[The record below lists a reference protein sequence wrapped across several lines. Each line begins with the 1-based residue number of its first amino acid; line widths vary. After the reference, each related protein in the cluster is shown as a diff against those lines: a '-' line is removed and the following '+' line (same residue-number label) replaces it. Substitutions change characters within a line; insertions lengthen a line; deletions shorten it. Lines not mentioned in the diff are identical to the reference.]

1 MDLISIGNI
10 PRDQTINA
18 TLFPFVKVFFIQF
31 LFRLEILCNG
41 NNLNFF
47 FFYFKKEL
55 REAFEAESTE
65 FKRPRLLLTAA
76 VPVGPDNINGGY
88 DVPAVASYL
97 DFINVMA
104 YDFHG
109 KWENTVGHNAPLNS
123 PSSDSEWRKQLSV
136 DYASNLW
143 VKLGAPREKLIIGM
157 PTYGRTFQLAN
168 QARFRV
174 NDPASGGGV
183 AGVYT
188 RESGFVAYYEV
199 FSFAFSSIFFLFDA
213 TRHLT
218 IRLAN

>member
-1 MDLISIGNI
+1 M
-10 PRDQTINA
+10 
-18 TLFPFVKVFFIQF
+18 
-31 LFRLEILCNG
+31 
-41 NNLNFF
+41 
-47 FFYFKKEL
+47 
-55 REAFEAESTE
+55 REAFESESQE

-88 DVPAVASYL
+88 DVPAVASDL

-109 KWENTVGHNAPLNS
+109 KWENTVGHNAPLNA

-157 PTYGRTFQLAN
+157 PTYGRTFQLSN

-199 FSFAFSSIFFLFDA
+199 GRLFLFLKIL
-213 TRHLT
+213 RNSLSLCYCYRP
-218 IRLAN
+218 IQFPFS